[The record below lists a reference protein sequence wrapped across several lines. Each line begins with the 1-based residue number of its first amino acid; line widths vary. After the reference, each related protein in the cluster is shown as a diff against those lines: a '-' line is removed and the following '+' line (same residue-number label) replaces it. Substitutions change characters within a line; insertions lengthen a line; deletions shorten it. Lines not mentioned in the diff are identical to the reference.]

1 MIRRPPRSTLFPYT
15 TLFRSSRAAEPH
27 VRPQTEVSPMDWQ
40 LVLVIFEII
49 ALGALSVLCIYLIT
63 VIARIR
69 NILTVVEQD
78 FRELTSK
85 AVPVFENLEVIT
97 DKVKRITE
105 NIDEPVEVV
114 RRSIDS
120 IPEVADNV
128 VEFEGKIQAE
138 LEEPVLETNRTSP

>member
-1 MIRRPPRSTLFPYT
+1 
-15 TLFRSSRAAEPH
+15 
-27 VRPQTEVSPMDWQ
+27 MDWQ

-97 DKVKRITE
+97 DKVKSITE
-105 NIDEPVEVV
+105 NIDEQVEIV
-114 RRSIDS
+114 RHSIDS
-120 IPEVADNV
+120 IREVADNV
-128 VEFEGKIQAE
+128 VEFERKVQAQ
-138 LEEPVLETNRTSP
+138 LEEPVMETIGTIAAVIKGVRTFMARLRA